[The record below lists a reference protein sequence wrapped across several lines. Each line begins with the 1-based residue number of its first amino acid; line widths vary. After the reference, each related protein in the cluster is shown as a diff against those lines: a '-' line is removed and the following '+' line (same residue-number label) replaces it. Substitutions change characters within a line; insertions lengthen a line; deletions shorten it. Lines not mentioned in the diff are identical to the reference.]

1 MTRSKIANAIALFL
15 MTAITI
21 SLFAMPVATAQNTS
35 KTYAFIGTTPNP
47 VGVGQEVLLHVGITQ
62 QLLVTQDGW
71 TGLTVTVTR
80 PDGTTETLGPFRT
93 DSTGGTGTIYIPST
107 AGTYKLQTHFP
118 AQTFNNINYQA
129 SDSEVVEL
137 VVGDVPIALYPGVPL
152 PTEYWTRPIDAQ
164 AREWSVIGGNWLGIG
179 QFADNLAGS
188 VAPNNDYAPESA
200 HVLWTKPIE
209 YGGLAGDLGQ
219 YSIFGG
225 DAYEG
230 KFAGGVIINGKIFYN
245 RYNTIGGTNVNNTVI
260 AVDLHTGEQLWEK
273 PLITP
278 EGQRRTL
285 SFGQVMQFT
294 SFNVQGTFT
303 YLYGT
308 SGTRW
313 DAFDVTDGRWLFAM
327 TDVPGSSSL
336 LGPSGEILKYTL
348 NQTGG
353 YMYLWNSSA
362 VIDAYWGTNTNS
374 PNWGSWRPQGKTI
387 NATGRTATTYATPLG
402 LNGIQWN
409 KTIPTG
415 LPGSVNYY
423 VAQDIALGWYRAST
437 NNPPFTVWAIS
448 LKPGQEGQLL
458 YRKTYD
464 APPGNVTISI
474 GRVSPADRVFTIWC
488 KEDRTHYGYNLD
500 TGNYLWG
507 PTEPEFYLSYLETWS
522 IIYNGKL
529 YTHGTKGIVDCY
541 NIQNGE
547 KLWSYAAI
555 DPLSEILWSDN
566 WIIRVDFIADGKI
579 YLRHSAHSDNNPLPR
594 GAPYVCLD
602 AETGEVIW
610 RANGLVRGTDWG
622 GRGYIGDSILCKLD
636 TYDLLIF
643 ALGRGPSATTVSASP
658 KVSVHGSSVIVEG
671 SVTDISPGT
680 KDSALTMRFPNGV
693 PAVSDSSMS
702 DWMLYVY
709 KQFARPADATGVE
722 VVIEVLDPNNNYY
735 EVGRTTSDSTGFFSL
750 AFAPEVPGKY
760 TIVANFLGSKSYYGS
775 FSETAINVE
784 QGTEATPEPTQAPA
798 TLSEQ
803 YFLPSV
809 VGIIAAIGIVGV
821 VLALLLLRK
830 R

>member
-1 MTRSKIANAIALFL
+1 MTKNRIATAIAFFL
-15 MTAITI
+15 MTAIAI
-21 SLFAMPVATAQNTS
+21 SLFALPVATAQNTS

-374 PNWGSWRPQGKTI
+374 PNWGSWRPQGKI
-387 NATGRTATTYATPLG
+387 RL
-402 LNGIQWN
+402 
-409 KTIPTG
+409 KT
-415 LPGSVNYY
+415 
-423 VAQDIALGWYRAST
+423 
-437 NNPPFTVWAIS
+437 
-448 LKPGQEGQLL
+448 
-458 YRKTYD
+458 
-464 APPGNVTISI
+464 
-474 GRVSPADRVFTIWC
+474 
-488 KEDRTHYGYNLD
+488 
-500 TGNYLWG
+500 
-507 PTEPEFYLSYLETWS
+507 
-522 IIYNGKL
+522 
-529 YTHGTKGIVDCY
+529 
-541 NIQNGE
+541 
-547 KLWSYAAI
+547 
-555 DPLSEILWSDN
+555 
-566 WIIRVDFIADGKI
+566 
-579 YLRHSAHSDNNPLPR
+579 
-594 GAPYVCLD
+594 
-602 AETGEVIW
+602 
-610 RANGLVRGTDWG
+610 
-622 GRGYIGDSILCKLD
+622 
-636 TYDLLIF
+636 
-643 ALGRGPSATTVSASP
+643 
-658 KVSVHGSSVIVEG
+658 
-671 SVTDISPGT
+671 
-680 KDSALTMRFPNGV
+680 
-693 PAVSDSSMS
+693 
-702 DWMLYVY
+702 
-709 KQFARPADATGVE
+709 
-722 VVIEVLDPNNNYY
+722 
-735 EVGRTTSDSTGFFSL
+735 
-750 AFAPEVPGKY
+750 
-760 TIVANFLGSKSYYGS
+760 
-775 FSETAINVE
+775 
-784 QGTEATPEPTQAPA
+784 
-798 TLSEQ
+798 
-803 YFLPSV
+803 
-809 VGIIAAIGIVGV
+809 
-821 VLALLLLRK
+821 
-830 R
+830 